1 MATIFDI
8 AKAMWNKRKAKA
20 QETERKANP
29 LDLGLSLGL
38 RIESKISINPILP
51 ESGLLTEFSTGEYV
65 VIGFSKTTVVG
76 STCYRIQL
84 SSEAGGEDEPPMY
97 LWIFQDA
104 KGVLIRWFKNVDTVT
119 PETPSDWDFWLSEK
133 DGNIGLST
141 FQANDDKKT
150 MYHRA
155 WEKGSETRIPPVEY
169 RETLHFDRYDSTDV
183 EQISHQAML
192 YSRKVEDEIL
202 PREEHI
208 LISSTKCDGQSR
220 ITVDVG
226 VDLDATD
233 IKQVY

>member
-29 LDLGLSLGL
+29 LDLGLPLGL

-51 ESGLLTEFSTGEYV
+51 ESGLLTEFPTGDYV

-104 KGVLIRWFKNVDTVT
+104 KGELIRWFKNIDTVM
-119 PETPSDWDFWLSEK
+119 PANKDEWHLWLNET
-133 DGNIGLST
+133 DGLIGLNA
-141 FQANDDKKT
+141 FQAQDPNKT
-150 MYHRA
+150 LYHRA
-155 WEKGSETRIPPVEY
+155 WEKGSETRIPPVAY
-169 RETLHFDRYDSTDV
+169 RETIHFDRYDSTDV